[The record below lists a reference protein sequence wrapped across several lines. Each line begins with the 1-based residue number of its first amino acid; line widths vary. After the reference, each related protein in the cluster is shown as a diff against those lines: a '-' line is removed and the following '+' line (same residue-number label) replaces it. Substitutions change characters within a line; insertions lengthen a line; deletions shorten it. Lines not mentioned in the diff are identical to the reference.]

1 MRAVERLHGVRIRV
15 AFRLHKAPRMLRM
28 VFVLLAFAQTSKADL
43 SPVEDASSAA
53 LQRGDY
59 QRVLTLTEQG
69 LAQVPNDAW
78 LLYDRG
84 AALASLN
91 RLDEAV
97 AVLQRAQATFKADE
111 PWGRALASY
120 RRGLALARLGRCGEA
135 NLAIAQYASLMRQ
148 MNHEVAADAQSSVAQ
163 CERQNVS
170 GRAQ

>member
-1 MRAVERLHGVRIRV
+1 
-15 AFRLHKAPRMLRM
+15 M
-28 VFVLLAFAQTSKADL
+28 VFVMLAFAQTSKADSSAL
-43 SPVEDASSAA
+43 EDASSAA
-53 LQRGDY
+53 LRRGDY

-69 LAQVPNDAW
+69 LAARPNDAW

-97 AVLQRAQATFKADE
+97 IALERAEATFSADE

-120 RRGLALARLGRCGEA
+120 RRGLALARLGRCADA
-135 NLAIAQYASLMRQ
+135 NVAIAHYATIMREL
-148 MNHEVAADAQSSVAQ
+148 NRTVAADAQRSVAQ

-170 GRAQ
+170 GKQR